1 LANSSIANNRNQFE
15 KKLISTKQGDKPR
28 LVVTSGEA
36 EQSEWIA
43 NKIEELEK
51 QGTPLSEIAVLFR
64 AGSESLELE
73 LELTRQGIPFIK
85 RGGVKFFDSSHV
97 KDIISFLRVEDNI
110 VDEAAWRRILVLSDG
125 IGAKTQ
131 GKIVEAIKIAY
142 AKEAVGLFDNKF
154 SLDEKFVQS
163 LKLTKKAYS
172 GFLAIL
178 KIVDVCAKKKQ

>member
-85 RGGVKFFDSSHV
+85 RGGVKFLIH
-97 KDIISFLRVEDNI
+97 
-110 VDEAAWRRILVLSDG
+110 
-125 IGAKTQ
+125 
-131 GKIVEAIKIAY
+131 
-142 AKEAVGLFDNKF
+142 
-154 SLDEKFVQS
+154 
-163 LKLTKKAYS
+163 LT
-172 GFLAIL
+172 
-178 KIVDVCAKKKQ
+178 

>member
-1 LANSSIANNRNQFE
+1 
-15 KKLISTKQGDKPR
+15 
-28 LVVTSGEA
+28 
-36 EQSEWIA
+36 
-43 NKIEELEK
+43 
-51 QGTPLSEIAVLFR
+51 
-64 AGSESLELE
+64 
-73 LELTRQGIPFIK
+73 
-85 RGGVKFFDSSHV
+85 
-97 KDIISFLRVEDNI
+97 LRVEDNI